1 MYGADMGTLTVKLN
15 GIKLF
20 NARGDQGNLWLG
32 AAFDV
37 NLSGMYTVTFEATKG
52 LDYRSDIAIDDF
64 MLESGYCR
72 STFSCNFDTS
82 MCGFVQDSNDDFDWT
97 RHQGSTLS
105 SGTGPSADHTTGNGM
120 NIDLP

>member
-37 NLSGMYTVTFEATKG
+37 NLSGMYTVR
-52 LDYRSDIAIDDF
+52 DYH
-64 MLESGYCR
+64 GYCQEVP
-72 STFSCNFDTS
+72 CLL
-82 MCGFVQDSNDDFDWT
+82 Q
-97 RHQGSTLS
+97 L
-105 SGTGPSADHTTGNGM
+105 
-120 NIDLP
+120 